1 MAGATKPVTIIT
13 GGGSG
18 IGAGTARLLADR
30 GHRIIIGDYQA
41 EAAREVAGSIAAQGG
56 DVRVVSLDISDAASC
71 KTFYETLAG
80 SGVIA
85 TGLVNSAGITIGCP
99 FEDFPLDEWKRVID
113 TNLVGA
119 MIMSQQFVR
128 QLGDAPGA
136 IVNVT
141 SVMAHFAGANLSP
154 YISAKGGL
162 AMLTRALAVELAS
175 RNVRVN
181 AVSPGYIETGMTERV
196 LKVERYAKAVLAR
209 TPLNR
214 FGLPLDVARVIA
226 FLLSEEAGYV
236 TGQVLP
242 VDGGMT
248 AGDTSLTSPSRQEI
262 ELANS
267 QSQSKPESRQET

>member
-1 MAGATKPVTIIT
+1 MAAAPVSVVT

-18 IGAGTARLLADR
+18 IGEGTARLLAER
-30 GHRIIIGDYQA
+30 GHRVWIGDFRIEGADRVAAAIRDAGGWAQA
-41 EAAREVAGSIAAQGG
+41 VHLDVSDEASCRAFYAQIAQAG
-56 DVRVVSLDISDAASC
+56 DV
-71 KTFYETLAG
+71 
-80 SGVIA
+80 A
-85 TGLVNSAGITIGCP
+85 TNLVNGAGITVACP
-99 FEDFPLDEWKRVID
+99 FEDFPLDDWRRVID

-119 MIMSQQFVR
+119 MMMAQQFIR
-128 QLGDAPGA
+128 QIGGAKGA

-162 AMLTRALAVELAS
+162 AMLTRSLAVELAG
-175 RNVRVN
+175 RGVRVN

-196 LKVERYAKAVLAR
+196 LKVESYARAVLSR
-209 TPLNR
+209 TPLGR

-226 FLLSEEAGYV
+226 FLLSDEAGYV

-248 AGDTSLTSPSRQEI
+248 AGDNSLASPSRQEI
-262 ELANS
+262 ENAN
-267 QSQSKPESRQET
+267 P

>member
-1 MAGATKPVTIIT
+1 MRSDAQPVAIVT

-18 IGAGTARLLADR
+18 IGAGTALLLAER
-30 GHRIIIGDYQA
+30 GYRVIVADYRRDG
-41 EAAREVAGSIAAQGG
+41 AASVVDAIRATGGAADAA
-56 DVRVVSLDISDAASC
+56 DVDVSDALSC
-71 KTFYETLAG
+71 EALYRSLSG
-80 SGVIA
+80 SVPSA
-85 TGLVNSAGITIGCP
+85 TALVNNAGITIAAP
-99 FEDFPLDEWKRVID
+99 FEDFAVADWKKVVD

-119 MIMSQQFVR
+119 MMMSQLFVR
-128 QLGDAPGA
+128 QLNGHPGA

-162 AMLTRALAVELAS
+162 AMLTRSLAVELAG

-196 LKVERYAKAVLAR
+196 LKVERYARAVLAR
-209 TPLNR
+209 TPLGR
-214 FGLPLDVARVIA
+214 FGSPRDVARVIA
-226 FLLSEEAGYV
+226 FLLSDEAGYV

-248 AGDTSLTSPSRQEI
+248 AGDTSLTSPSAEEI
-262 ELANS
+262 AMV
-267 QSQSKPESRQET
+267 QTV